1 MLPTR
6 KNFFFFFFMRD
17 DFRFPRPFEDMRF
30 DLRADIKE
38 VGDNIEMEIDFPGFS
53 KEDLTISMK
62 DGFLRIEGVRNVNKD
77 EKDEKGNFIRRERFS
92 GRTSR
97 NFFVGDISE
106 EDVKASFENGVLKVV
121 YPKVKEVIP
130 EAKKITIE

>member
-6 KNFFFFFFMRD
+6 KNFFDLDFMRD

>member
-6 KNFFFFFFMRD
+6 KNFFDLDFMRD

-38 VGDNIEMEIDFPGFS
+38 VGDNIEMEIDFPGFA